1 MSEGNQ
7 ASTIA
12 SKLAA
17 VLHFHRV
24 DAQMELPTSSLINR
38 ALKGVERSHVAAGT
52 SKRVRRPV
60 SWDALLGGQ
69 SLAPSWGPGGR
80 VLWMCL
86 ALGYFFVARSD
97 EIFASASG
105 VVNPVHCLTRGD
117 AALHRGGRQLGS
129 LQWHQDTSIE
139 ACYRGRKGDQAQQ
152 GSVIVRTRDDARGAR
167 SGVGAGGG
175 AVALMVEPLSS
186 YPTLPDSVPL
196 SSYRCANEVRVWGYT
211 EALRSLREV
220 IEKAGDDP
228 SEVGLHLLRIAQQLH
243 WRPEG
248 RCRRG

>member
-117 AALHRGGRQLGS
+117 VVLYAGGRQLGS
-129 LQWHQDTSIE
+129 LQWHQATSIE
-139 ACYRGRKGDQAQQ
+139 VCFRGHKGDQAQQ
-152 GSVIVRTRDDARGAR
+152 GSVIVRARDDARGAR

-175 AVALMVEPLSS
+175 AVALTMGLLSS
-186 YPTLPDSVPL
+186 YPTLPESALL
-196 SSYRCANEVRVWGYT
+196 SSYRCANEVRVWG
-211 EALRSLREV
+211 
-220 IEKAGDDP
+220 
-228 SEVGLHLLRIAQQLH
+228 
-243 WRPEG
+243 
-248 RCRRG
+248 